1 MEDKIKIAAS
11 EIVAKIKELPIGSEF
26 VMEEYFTN
34 YKFEIEDNFKLL
46 EEIFSLCESNNI
58 QIEDTTQDD
67 MELGLPWV
75 YTFKKKN

>member
-1 MEDKIKIAAS
+1 
-11 EIVAKIKELPIGSEF
+11 
-26 VMEEYFTN
+26 MEEYFTN